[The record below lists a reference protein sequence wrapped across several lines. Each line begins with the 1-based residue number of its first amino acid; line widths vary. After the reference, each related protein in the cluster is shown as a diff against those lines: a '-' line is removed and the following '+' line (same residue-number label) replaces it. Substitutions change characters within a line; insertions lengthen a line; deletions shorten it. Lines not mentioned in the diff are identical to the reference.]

1 MVVTIRAARFSDIP
15 EITRLC
21 GLALEQSHYSPRLG
35 LDKSA
40 LKRVA
45 LECIAQHS
53 DKPGSGRVVV
63 ADNGDHLEAIFAGFV
78 RPLYEC
84 LSALIASNLIWY
96 AQPGASARSA
106 MGVLDH
112 FTKWADRA
120 DYPVLHRYGVSDAIV
135 NHNAVGALLIRK
147 RGFQLAGSFY
157 EKGF

>member
-1 MVVTIRAARFSDIP
+1 MVTIRAARFADIP

-21 GLALEQSHYSPRLG
+21 RLALEKSHYCPRFG
-35 LDKSA
+35 LDKDA

-45 LECIAQHS
+45 LECIGQHS
-53 DKPGSGRVVV
+53 NKPGSGRIVV
-63 ADNGDHLEAIFAGFV
+63 ADNGDQLEALFVGFV

-112 FTKWADRA
+112 FTEWADRA
-120 DYPVLHRYGVSDAIV
+120 DYPVLHRYGVSDAIT
-135 NHNAVGALLIRK
+135 NHNAVGALLTRN
-147 RGFQLAGSFY
+147 RGFRLAGGFY
-157 EKGF
+157 EKGI